1 MLLAVPVS
9 ADSEAPLYWRRE
21 FRGEPAEVR
30 VVRAFAAHLLD
41 GFPALDDVLLVLDE
55 LVVNALRHT
64 RSGQDG
70 GCFAVG
76 VRWDAVEVTTWV
88 SDEGGPGEP
97 CVRGPVD
104 VEELDVLPEC
114 GRGLLT
120 VDALVTRWSW
130 TGDFRG
136 RTVRAC
142 FAYDEAGQGHADRS

>member
-1 MLLAVPVS
+1 MLLTVPVS

-21 FRGEPAEVR
+21 FRGRPDQVR

-64 RSGQDG
+64 RSGRDG
-70 GCFAVG
+70 GCFTVG
-76 VRWDAVEVTTWV
+76 LRWEEDGVTAWV
-88 SDEGGPGEP
+88 SDEGGPGKP
-97 CVRGPVD
+97 GVRQPAD
-104 VEELDVLPEC
+104 PEAIDELPEC

-120 VDALVTRWSW
+120 VDALVTQWSW
-130 TGDFRG
+130 TGDVRG

-142 FAYDEAGQGHADRS
+142 FSHDQD